1 MRAPTPA
8 QLLQVWESGCER
20 PATARVLLLLAAAN
34 DDADADALAT
44 LPVGRRDRLLIELH
58 ARLFRE
64 RIVGLARCPQCGEEL
79 EAALDCEDMLASA
92 STEMV
97 PSNASMVHVL
107 EHQGTTVHFRLPDS
121 RDLLALHGCGDAE
134 HARSLLFE
142 RCVIAVDRAGENLPS
157 SSLTETHTHAL
168 SAAMS
173 NADPFA
179 DLRLSFRCPSCEA
192 VWEAAFDPARFVWE
206 ELQAWALRTLSEI
219 DLIARTYHW
228 READILAL
236 GPQRRRAYLEMC
248 AT

>member
-34 DDADADALAT
+34 EDADADALAT
-44 LPVGRRDRLLIELH
+44 LPVGRRDLLLIELH
-58 ARLFRE
+58 ARLFRN

-79 EAALDCEDMLASA
+79 ETALDCEEMLAGA
-92 STEMV
+92 ATEVV
-97 PSNASMVHVL
+97 PARTVHVL
-107 EHQGTTVHFRLPDS
+107 EHQGTAVHFRLPDS

-134 HARSLLFE
+134 HARSLLLE
-142 RCVIAVDRAGENLPS
+142 RCVISVERGGENLSP
-157 SSLTETHTHAL
+157 SSLTETHAHAL

-173 NADPFA
+173 SADPFA
-179 DLRLSFRCPSCEA
+179 DLRLSFHCPSCEA
-192 VWEAAFDPARFVWE
+192 AWEAAFDPARFVWE
-206 ELQAWALRTLSEI
+206 ELQAWALRTLSEV
-219 DLIARTYHW
+219 DLIARAYHW